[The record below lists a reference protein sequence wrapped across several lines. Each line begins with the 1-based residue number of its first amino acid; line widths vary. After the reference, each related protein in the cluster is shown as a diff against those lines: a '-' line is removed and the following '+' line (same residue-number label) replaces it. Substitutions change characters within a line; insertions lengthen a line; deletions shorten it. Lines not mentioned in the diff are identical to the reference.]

1 MKNEFNALQ
10 TSDDPRLAIEKQFNI
25 EPFFESS
32 TDFLCIAGYDGYF
45 RRVNPA
51 FLKLLGY
58 TEEELFS
65 RPISDNIYPGDKS
78 ITSNYRDHLK
88 KNIPLLNFENR
99 YLTKSGEIVWLT
111 WTSVPEPSLD
121 LIYAIAK
128 NITHI
133 KKLEEERNSL
143 LARLTKVNA
152 EYKQLT
158 YTTSHDLRSPVNNFI
173 SILSLIDSSKIKDE
187 ETLEYMEMLE
197 TSAFQLKNTLN
208 KHIDLLNEEDKL
220 SVKVEELNL
229 KTILDNTIAP
239 LKALIEDSKAVFEMD
254 FTEVPHINF
263 NAFYLHSI
271 FLNLISNS
279 IKYTRPGIPPI
290 IRISSKRVDNSIKVI
305 FSDNGLGFDT
315 EKVGDKIFG
324 LNQSFHDHQDSKGI
338 GLYLVHNYMNSL
350 GGSISVESKVNVGTT
365 FILKFNLGQL
375 D

>member
-1 MKNEFNALQ
+1 MKNEFNSLHI
-10 TSDDPRLAIEKQFNI
+10 SDDSRLAIEQQFNI

-51 FLKLLGY
+51 FIKLLGY
-58 TEEELFS
+58 TREELFS
-65 RPISDNIYPGDKS
+65 SPISHFVHPQDKQS
-78 ITSNYRDHLK
+78 TAETRALILEGN
-88 KNIPLLNFENR
+88 PLLHFQNR
-99 YLTKSGEIVWLT
+99 YITKNGELVWLT
-111 WTSVPEPSLD
+111 WTSIPEPSLN

-143 LARLTKVNA
+143 LAKLTKVNA

-220 SVKVEELNL
+220 SLKVEKLNL
-229 KTILDNTIAP
+229 KNILDTTIAP
-239 LKALIEDSKAVFEMD
+239 LKALIEDSKAVFEID
-254 FTEVPHINF
+254 FTEVPDINF

-271 FLNLISNS
+271 FLNLITNS
-279 IKYTRPGIPPI
+279 IKYARPGIPPK
-290 IRISSKRVDNSIKVI
+290 IRISSKRVDNTVKII

-324 LNQSFHDHQDSKGI
+324 LNQSFHNHNDSKGI
-338 GLYLVHNYMNSL
+338 GLYLVYNYMNSL

-365 FILKFNLGQL
+365 FLLNFRS
-375 D
+375 

>member
-1 MKNEFNALQ
+1 MKNEFNTIQNSEMPL
-10 TSDDPRLAIEKQFNI
+10 LNVEKQFNI

-58 TEEELFS
+58 TEEELLS
-65 RPISDNIYPGDKS
+65 RPISDNIYPEDKN
-78 ITSNYRDHLK
+78 ITSSYREHLK
-88 KNIPLLNFENR
+88 KDVPLLNFENR

-111 WTSVPEPSLD
+111 WTSIPEPSLN

-143 LARLTKVNA
+143 LTNLTKVNA

-158 YTTSHDLRSPVNNFI
+158 YTTSHDLRSPVNNLI
-173 SILSLIDSSKIKDE
+173 SILSLIDTSTIHDD
-187 ETLEYMEMLE
+187 ETLVYMEMLE

-220 SVKVEELNL
+220 NVKVEKLNL
-229 KTILDNTIAP
+229 KKTLDNTLEP
-239 LKALIEDSKAVFEMD
+239 LRALVENSKTVFEID
-254 FTEVPHINF
+254 FSEAEDINF
-263 NAFYLHSI
+263 NVFYLHSI

-279 IKYTRPGIPPI
+279 IKYARPGIPPV
-290 IRISSKRVDNSIKVI
+290 IRISSKRVDNFIQII
-305 FSDNGLGFDT
+305 FSDNGLGFDM
-315 EKVGDKIFG
+315 EKVGGKIFG
-324 LNQSFHDHQDSKGI
+324 LNQSFHDHKDSKGI

-350 GGSISVESKVNVGTT
+350 GGSINLESKVNVGTT
-365 FILKFNLGQL
+365 FILNFRS
-375 D
+375 